1 MVLNDAELYYSLDDA
16 DLTGSNPNDISGNGR
31 DGTNNGADTGATG
44 DINEAFDNVAAN
56 ADYLDCNYDMGA
68 TDWTICMKAN
78 VDSIASDYGYFSTY
92 SGGTANGIALI
103 NDVSVPN
110 INIQSYAGGVLQHF
124 ISTNEGA
131 NTGTWYD
138 YVITMTS
145 GSTCTVYINAT
156 NEGSESEKIEVFS
169 QNTSIFSD
177 SAFV

>member
-110 INIQSYAGGVLQHF
+110 INIHNLRRYNVNPNMFKFGKAATYATKRKKAELYIAMCEKLGGSSVLWDNWCEALAENPH
-124 ISTNEGA
+124 
-131 NTGTWYD
+131 
-138 YVITMTS
+138 
-145 GSTCTVYINAT
+145 
-156 NEGSESEKIEVFS
+156 
-169 QNTSIFSD
+169 
-177 SAFV
+177 